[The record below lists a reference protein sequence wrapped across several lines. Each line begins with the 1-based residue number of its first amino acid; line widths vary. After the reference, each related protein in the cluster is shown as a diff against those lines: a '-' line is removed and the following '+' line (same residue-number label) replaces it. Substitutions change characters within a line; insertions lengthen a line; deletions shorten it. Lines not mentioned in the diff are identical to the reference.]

1 MIMERKKMISD
12 YLKLY
17 VEQEIKDQLQIQNCS
32 SLILNLFLIVNSVL
46 DNWTFT
52 DDQLYGMNNLFITLN
67 SDFDNRTRI
76 DIAIEKID
84 QLQKMDFMENDFKN
98 LMSRFQ
104 EILLAA
110 WIKDKDTKKSNDYF
124 TTARILLGWIVN
136 YFTIKTEKIR
146 KA

>member
-1 MIMERKKMISD
+1 
-12 YLKLY
+12 
-17 VEQEIKDQLQIQNCS
+17 
-32 SLILNLFLIVNSVL
+32 
-46 DNWTFT
+46 
-52 DDQLYGMNNLFITLN
+52 MNNLFITLN

-110 WIKDKDTKKSNDYF
+110 
-124 TTARILLGWIVN
+124 
-136 YFTIKTEKIR
+136 
-146 KA
+146 